1 MQLRHYVELQ
11 EELAIN
17 YCKLAVVS
25 VDSPVVNDAFRTG
38 LRASFP
44 FLSDHGVPVGLGC
57 PTDRTRVD
65 GADRLVHPDVHVGD
79 RLFVGDI
86 GDERYRIGAFSGEL
100 SCSALGCF
108 GVDIDNRQLRAFTS
122 EALSNRAADA
132 APASGDDHD
141 PAVDSSHCR
150 LYLSDK

>member
-1 MQLRHYVELQ
+1 MVPIRRGHVDYGLSVRTAGDIDEDVDTLPSVERRL
-11 EELAIN
+11 
-17 YCKLAVVS
+17 
-25 VDSPVVNDAFRTG
+25 
-38 LRASFP
+38 
-44 FLSDHGVPVGLGC
+44 DHI
-57 PTDRTRVD
+57 
-65 GADRLVHPDVHVGD
+65 GD

-108 GVDIDNRQLRAFTS
+108 GVDIDNRQLRAFAS

-132 APASGDDHD
+132 ATAAGDDHD